1 LEENEMKKLML
12 IVSVIIA
19 ASMLLAACQT
29 ATPTPAATEV
39 TPVTTEAPAHT
50 GAWVDEVDFTAIA
63 DPEPAVAQ
71 IQAGAIDIY
80 PVTVDDAQVF
90 ASVKADPN
98 LKYVTE
104 TGGFDQMMF
113 NTVACTDTT
122 VLNPFNDMQIRE
134 AMNWAVDRD
143 FIVQEIMGGLAKPRY
158 TLIDTYVPD
167 YARYAATI
175 GGIISKYAYNLDKAI
190 SVVDARMT
198 ALGATKD
205 ATTGKWMFSGK
216 PVTIIDLVRTEDK
229 RKDIGIYFDG
239 QLEKMGFTVDEQLKT
254 RAEAGPIWQEEK
266 EALVTCNWN
275 AYTAGWISTAIS
287 RDEGNM
293 FAQYNMGD
301 IQQLPLFYAYA
312 PDDAYKAIMT
322 KLQTNDFADMA
333 ERDALFVQALND
345 SMTQS
350 WQGVM
355 VVDTIS
361 FSPYSSK
368 ITVASDL
375 AAGIGGT
382 SLWPFTLQIT
392 GQTGGTVKIAQSGIL
407 VQPWNPV
414 AGSNWIDDAMPQKGT
429 EDGGVVFDPY
439 TGLAR
444 PQRIESATLDA
455 VTGLP
460 IRKTLDWVTLNFVD
474 SITVPGDAWCDWDA
488 KTQTW
493 ITCATAHPEGLT
505 AKTKSTVVYPS
516 SLWTTKWHD
525 GSPVTMGDF
534 MLFMILQW
542 DLAKPDSKVYDE
554 SLASGLEIFMSHFKG
569 LKITST
575 DPLTIETYDD
585 LYALDA
591 ENSISTWYPSGYVTN
606 IYAFGT
612 AAWHNMGLALL
623 AEEAG
628 ETAFSTSKSGAANI
642 EYLSMVSGPSMAI
655 LKAHLDTAQA
665 QNYIPYAPTM
675 GQYVTADEATTR
687 YTNLQAW
694 YAAHGHFW
702 LGTGVFYLDKVF
714 PVEGTLVLKRFADYI
729 DPSDKWASLGT
740 PAIAEATV
748 EGPATV
754 TIGQEAAFN
763 ATITFQGNPYKNSDL
778 SSVTYIVKDATGA
791 IPLSGDATAVSDG
804 SYTITLSAADTQKLV
819 AGSNTITVAVGSNL
833 VALPTFVS
841 VDFVTVAP

>member
-1 LEENEMKKLML
+1 
-12 IVSVIIA
+12 
-19 ASMLLAACQT
+19 MLLAACQT

-90 ASVKADPN
+90 AGVKADPN
-98 LKYVTE
+98 LKYVTM

-134 AMNWAVDRD
+134 AMNYAVDRD
-143 FIVQEIMGGLAKPRY
+143 FVVQEILGGLGVPRY
-158 TLIDTYVPD
+158 TVIDTYVPD

-175 GGIISKYAYNLDKAI
+175 GGIITKYAYNLDKAI
-190 SVVDARMT
+190 AVVDERMT

-216 PVTIIDLVRTEDK
+216 PVTIIDLVRSEDK

-239 QLEKMGFTVDEQLKT
+239 QLEKLGFTVDEQIKT
-254 RAEAGPIWQEEK
+254 RKEAGPIWQEEK
-266 EALVTCNWN
+266 EALVTCNWH

-301 IQQLPLFYAYA
+301 MQQLPLFYAYE
-312 PDDAYKAIMT
+312 PDAAYKAIMT
-322 KLQTNDFADMA
+322 KLQTNDFKDMA
-333 ERDALFVQALND
+333 ERDALFVQALNE

-382 SLWPFTLQIT
+382 ALWPFTLQIT
-392 GQTGGTVKIAQSGIL
+392 GQTGGSVKIAQSGVL

-429 EDGGVVFDPY
+429 EDAGVLFDPY

-455 VTGLP
+455 VKGLP
-460 IRKTLDWVTLNFVD
+460 IRKTLDWITLNFVD
-474 SITVPGDAWCDWDA
+474 SIAVPGDAWCDWDA
-488 KTQTW
+488 VAQTW
-493 ITCATAHPEGLT
+493 ITCATAFPAGLT

-554 SLASGLEIFMSHFKG
+554 SLASGLDIFMSHFKG

-591 ENSISTWYPSGYVTN
+591 ENSISAWYPSSYLN
-606 IYAFGT
+606 YAFGT

-623 AEEAG
+623 AEAAG

-665 QNYIPYAPTM
+665 ENYIPYAPTM

-694 YAAHGHFW
+694 YAAHNHFW

-740 PAIAEATV
+740 PAIAEASV

-754 TIGQEAAFN
+754 TIGQEAVFN
-763 ATITFQGNPYKNSDL
+763 VTITFQGNPYKNSDL
-778 SSVTYIVKDATGA
+778 GSVTYIVKDATGA
-791 IPLSGDATAVSDG
+791 IPFSGDATAVSDG
-804 SYTITLSAADTQKLV
+804 SYTVTLSAADTQLLV

>member
-1 LEENEMKKLML
+1 ML

-19 ASMLLAACQT
+19 AAMLLSACQT
-29 ATPTPAATEV
+29 AAQKANPYKPADGK
-39 TPVTTEAPAHT
+39 T
-50 GAWVDEVDFTAIA
+50 GALVDEVDFTAIA

-98 LKYVTE
+98 LKYVTM
-104 TGGFDQMMF
+104 TGGFDQLMF

-143 FIVQEIMGGLAKPRY
+143 FIVSEIMGGLAKPRF

-175 GGIISKYAYNLDKAI
+175 GGIISKYAYNFDKATT
-190 SVVDARMT
+190 VVDARMT

-205 ATTGKWMFSGK
+205 ATSGKWMFSGK
-216 PVTIIDLVRTEDK
+216 PVTIISLVRTEDK

-239 QLEKMGFTVDEQLKT
+239 QLNKLGFTVDERLKT
-254 RAEAGPIWQEEK
+254 RKEAGPIWQEEK

-275 AYTAGWISTAIS
+275 FYTAGWISTAIS

-301 IQQLPLFYAYA
+301 IQQIPLFYEYQPSA
-312 PDDAYKAIMT
+312 AYKTVMT
-322 KLQTNDFADMA
+322 KLQTNAFADMA
-333 ERDALFVQALND
+333 ERDTLFVQALND
-345 SMTQS
+345 SMTES

-361 FSPYSSK
+361 FTPYSSK

-382 SLWPFTLQIT
+382 AFWPFTLKIN

-429 EDGGVVFDPY
+429 EDAGVLFDPY

-474 SITVPGDAWCDWDA
+474 SIAVPGDAWCDWDA
-488 KTQTW
+488 VAQTF

-516 SLWTTKWHD
+516 SLWKTKWHD

-534 MLFMILQW
+534 VMYMILQW

-591 ENSISTWYPSGYVTN
+591 ENSISTWYPSGVGV
-606 IYAFGT
+606 YAFGT
-612 AAWHNMGLALL
+612 AAWHNMALALL
-623 AEEAG
+623 SEEAG
-628 ETAFSTSKSGAANI
+628 TTAFSTSKSGAANI

-655 LKAHLDTAQA
+655 LKAQLDTAQA

-675 GQYVTADEATTR
+675 SQYVKASEATAR
-687 YTNLQAW
+687 YKNLQAW

-702 LGTGVFYLDKVF
+702 LGTGVFFLDKVY
-714 PVEGTLVLKRFADYI
+714 PVEGTIVLKRFADYT
-729 DPSDKWASLGT
+729 DPANKWSSLGT

-748 EGPATV
+748 AGPTTV
-754 TIGQEAAFN
+754 TIGQEAVFN
-763 ATITFQGNPYKNSDL
+763 VTITFQGNPYKNSDL

-804 SYTITLSAADTQKLV
+804 SYTVTLSAADTQKLV
-819 AGSNTITVAVGSNL
+819 AGSNTLTVAVGSNL
-833 VALPTFVS
+833 VALPTFVP
-841 VDFVTVAP
+841 VDFVTAP

>member
-1 LEENEMKKLML
+1 
-12 IVSVIIA
+12 
-19 ASMLLAACQT
+19 MLLAACQKT
-29 ATPTPAATEV
+29 NTPAATEV
-39 TPVTTEAPAHT
+39 TPVTTAAPAHT
-50 GAWVDEVDFTAIA
+50 GAMVDEVDFTAIA

-90 ASVKADPN
+90 ATVKADAN
-98 LKYVTE
+98 MKYASTS
-104 TGGFDQMMF
+104 GSFDQMMF
-113 NTVACTDTT
+113 NTVACKDTT
-122 VLNPFNDMQIRE
+122 VLNPFSDMQIRE
-134 AMNWAVDRD
+134 AMNWAVDRN
-143 FIVQEIMGGLAKPRY
+143 FIVQEIFGGLATPRF

-167 YARYAATI
+167 YARYASTI
-175 GGIISKYAYNLDKAI
+175 GGIIAKYGFNLDKAI
-190 SVVDARMT
+190 SVVADRMT

-216 PVTIIDLVRTEDK
+216 PVTIISLVRTEDK

-239 QLEKMGFTVDEQLKT
+239 QLAKLGFTVDEQLKT
-254 RAEAGPIWQEEK
+254 RKEAAPIWQEDQDK
-266 EALVTCNWN
+266 LVTCNWN
-275 AYTAGWISTAIS
+275 SYTAGWISTSIS

-293 FAQYNMGD
+293 FAQYNAGD
-301 IQQLPLFYAYA
+301 IQQLPVFYAYA
-312 PDDAYKAIMT
+312 PSADYKDIMN
-322 KLQTNDFADMA
+322 KLVTNKFKDMA
-333 ERDALFVQALND
+333 ERDVLFKQALVD
-345 SMTQS
+345 SMTES

-355 VVDTIS
+355 VVDTHA
-361 FSPYSSK
+361 FEPYSAK

-382 SLWPFTLQIT
+382 AFWPFTLQIT
-392 GQTGGTVKIAQSGIL
+392 GQTGGTVKIAQSGVL

-414 AGSNWIDDAMPQKGT
+414 AGSNWIDDSMPQKGT
-429 EDGGVVFDPY
+429 EDAGVLFDPY

-444 PQRIESATLDA
+444 PQRIQSATLDA
-455 VTGLP
+455 KTGLP
-460 IRKTLDWVTLNFVD
+460 IRKTLDWITLNFVD
-474 SITVPGDAWCDWDA
+474 NITVPGDAWCDWDA

-505 AKTKSTVVYPS
+505 ALTKSTVVYPS
-516 SLWTTKWHD
+516 SLWQTKWHD

-534 MLFMILQW
+534 MLFMILNW
-542 DLAKPDSKVYDE
+542 DLAKKDSKVYDE
-554 SLASGLEIFMSHFKG
+554 SLVSGLDIFMSHFKG

-591 ENSISTWYPSGYVTN
+591 ENSISAWYPSGYVTN

-612 AAWHNMGLALL
+612 AAWHNMALALL
-623 AEEAG
+623 SEEAG
-628 ETAFSTSKSGAANI
+628 KTAFSTSKSGAANI

-655 LKAHLDTAQA
+655 LKSELDTAQA

-675 GQYVTADEATTR
+675 GQYVTAAEATTR

-714 PVEGTLVLKRFADYI
+714 PVEGTVVLKRFADYP
-729 DPSDKWASLGT
+729 DASDKWASLGT

-754 TIGQEAAFN
+754 TIGTEAVFN
-763 ATITFQGNPYKNSDL
+763 VTITFQGNPYKNSDL
-778 SSVTYIVKDATGA
+778 SGVSYIVKDATGNIA
-791 IPLSGDATAVSDG
+791 LSGDAAAVSDG
-804 SYTITLSAADTQKLV
+804 SYTVTLSAADTQKLA
-819 AGSNTITVAVGSNL
+819 AGSNTVTVAVGSNL
-833 VALPTFVS
+833 VALPTFSS
-841 VDFVTVAP
+841 VDFVTVAK

>member
-1 LEENEMKKLML
+1 
-12 IVSVIIA
+12 
-19 ASMLLAACQT
+19 MLLAACQK
-29 ATPTPAATEV
+29 TPTPAATEV
-39 TPVTTEAPAHT
+39 TPVTTAAPAHT
-50 GAWVDEVDFTAIA
+50 GAMVDEVDFTAIA

-71 IQAGAIDIY
+71 IQAGAVDIY

-90 ASVKADPN
+90 ATVKADPN
-98 LKYVTE
+98 LKFVTE
-104 TGGFDQMMF
+104 TGGFDQLMF
-113 NTVACTDTT
+113 NTVTCTDTT
-122 VLNPFNDMQIRE
+122 VLNPFSDQQIRE

-143 FIVQEIMGGLAKPRY
+143 FIVSEIMGGLAKPRY

-175 GGIISKYAYNLDKAI
+175 GGIISKYGYNLDKAV
-190 SVVDARMT
+190 SVVAERMA
-198 ALGATKD
+198 ALGATKNAD
-205 ATTGKWMFSGK
+205 GKWEFSGK
-216 PVTIIDLVRTEDK
+216 PVTIISLVRTEDK

-239 QLEKMGFTVDEQLKT
+239 QLEKLGFTVDEQLKT
-254 RAEAGPIWQEEK
+254 RKEAAPIWQEEL
-266 EALVTCNWN
+266 EGLQSCNWN
-275 AYTAGWISTAIS
+275 FYTAGWISTYIA

-301 IQQLPLFYAYA
+301 IQQIPLFYAYA
-312 PDDAYKAIMT
+312 PSADYVKTMKA
-322 KLQTNDFADMA
+322 LWTNDFPDMA
-333 ERDALFVQALND
+333 ARDALFVSALNE
-345 SMTQS
+345 SMTES

-392 GQTGGTVKIAQSGIL
+392 GQTGGTVKIAQSGVL

-429 EDGGVVFDPY
+429 EDAGIMFDPY

-455 VTGLP
+455 KTGLP

-474 SITVPGDAWCDWDA
+474 SIAVPGDAWCDWDA
-488 KTQTW
+488 TTQTW

-505 AKTKSTVVYPS
+505 ALTKSTVVYPS
-516 SLWTTKWHD
+516 SLWQTKWHD
-525 GSPVTMGDF
+525 GSPVTLGDF
-534 MLFMILQW
+534 VLYMILQW
-542 DLAKPDSKVYDE
+542 DMAKPESKNYDE
-554 SLASGLEIFMSHFKG
+554 SLASGLETFMSHFKG
-569 LKITST
+569 VKITST

-591 ENSISTWYPSGYVTN
+591 ENSITSWYPSGIG

-612 AAWHNMGLALL
+612 AAWHNMGIALL
-623 AEEAG
+623 ADAAG
-628 ETAFSTSKSGAANI
+628 EASFSESKSGTANN
-642 EYLSMVSGPSMAI
+642 EYLSMVAGPSMAI

-665 QNYIPYAPTM
+665 ENYIPYAPTM

-714 PVEGTLVLKRFADYI
+714 PVEGTVVLKRFADFI

-748 EGPATV
+748 DGPATV
-754 TIGQEAAFN
+754 TIGSEAVFN
-763 ATITFQGNPYKNSDL
+763 VTITFQGNPYKNSDL
-778 SSVTYIVKDATGA
+778 SSVTFIVKDATGA
-791 IPLSGDATAVSDG
+791 IPLSGDASAVSDG
-804 SYTITLSAADTQKLV
+804 SYTVTLSAADTQKLV
-819 AGSNTITVAVGSNL
+819 AGSNTLTVAVGSNL

-841 VDFVTVAP
+841 VDFVTVAK

>member
-1 LEENEMKKLML
+1 ML

-19 ASMLLAACQT
+19 ASMLLAACQK
-29 ATPTPAATEV
+29 TPTPAATEV
-39 TPVTTEAPAHT
+39 TPVETAAPAHT

-90 ASVKADPN
+90 ATVKADPN
-98 LKYVTE
+98 LKYVTM

-134 AMNWAVDRD
+134 AMNYAVDRD
-143 FIVQEIMGGLAKPRY
+143 FIVQEILGGLGVPRY

-175 GGIISKYAYNLDKAI
+175 GAIITKYAYNLDKAI
-190 SVVDARMT
+190 SIVDERMT

-205 ATTGKWMFSGK
+205 ANSKWQFSGK
-216 PVTIIDLVRTEDK
+216 PVTIIDLVRSEDK

-239 QLEKMGFTVDEQLKT
+239 QLEKLGFTVDEQIKT
-254 RAEAGPIWQEEK
+254 RKEAGPIWQEEK

-301 IQQLPLFYAYA
+301 IQQLPLFYAYE

-322 KLQTNDFADMA
+322 KLQTNDFKDMT

-392 GQTGGTVKIAQSGIL
+392 GQVGGTVKIAQSGVL

-429 EDGGVVFDPY
+429 MDGGIVFDPY

-455 VTGLP
+455 VKGLP
-460 IRKTLDWVTLNFVD
+460 IRKSLDWVTLNFVD
-474 SITVPGDAWCDWDA
+474 SIDVPADAWCDWDA
-488 KTQTW
+488 VAQTW
-493 ITCATAHPEGLT
+493 IPCGDGKT

-525 GSPVTMGDF
+525 GSPVSMGDF

-554 SLASGLEIFMSHFKG
+554 SLASGLDIFMSHFKG
-569 LKITST
+569 VKITST

-612 AAWHNMGLALL
+612 AAWHNMALALL

-628 ETAFSTSKSGAANI
+628 ETAFSTSKSGAAQI
-642 EYLSMVSGPSMAI
+642 EYLSMVSGPSMAF

-665 QNYIPYAPTM
+665 ENYIPYAPTM
-675 GQYVTADEATTR
+675 GQYVTADEATSR

-714 PVEGTLVLKRFADYI
+714 PVEGTLVEKRFADYI

-754 TIGQEAAFN
+754 TIGQEAVFN
-763 ATITFQGNPYKNSDL
+763 ITITFQGNPYKNSDL
-778 SSVTYIVKDATGA
+778 ASVTYIVKDATGA
-791 IPLSGDATAVSDG
+791 IPISGDATPVSDG

-819 AGSNTITVAVGSNL
+819 AGSNTISVAVGSNL

>member
-1 LEENEMKKLML
+1 MKKLML

-19 ASMLLAACQT
+19 ASMLLAACKT
-29 ATPTPAATEV
+29 ATSMPAVTEV
-39 TPVTTEAPAHT
+39 PGATEAPKHT

-80 PVTVDDAQVF
+80 PVTVDDPQVF

-98 LKYVTE
+98 LKYVTI
-104 TGGFDQMMF
+104 TGGFDQQMF
-113 NTVACTDTT
+113 NTVACTDTNL
-122 VLNPFNDMQIRE
+122 LNPFSDMQIRE

-143 FIVQEIMGGLAKPRY
+143 YVVQEIFGGLAKPRY
-158 TLIDTYVPD
+158 TVIDTYVPD

-190 SVVDARMT
+190 AVVDERMT
-198 ALGATKD
+198 ALGAIKNAD
-205 ATTGKWMFSGK
+205 GKWEYKGA
-216 PVTIIDLVRTEDK
+216 PVTIISLVRSEDK
-229 RKDIGIYFDG
+229 RKDIGIYFDA
-239 QLEKMGFTVDEQLKT
+239 QLEKLGFTVDEQIKT
-254 RAEAGPIWQEEK
+254 RAEAGPIWQEEI
-266 EALVTCNWN
+266 EALVTCNWHV
-275 AYTAGWISTAIS
+275 YTAGWISTAIS

-301 IQQLPLFYAYA
+301 IQQLPLFYAYQ
-312 PDDAYKAIMT
+312 PTEDYVTIMK
-322 KLQTNDFADMA
+322 KLWTNDFADMA
-333 ERDALFVQALND
+333 ERDALFVQALNL
-345 SMTQS
+345 SMTES

-361 FSPYSSK
+361 FTPYSNK

-382 SLWPFTLQIT
+382 AFWPFTLQIT
-392 GQTGGTVKIAQSGIL
+392 GQVGGTVKIAQSGIL

-429 EDGGVVFDPY
+429 MDGGVIFDPY

-455 VTGLP
+455 KTGLP
-460 IRKTLDWVTLNFVD
+460 IRKSLDWVTLNFVD
-474 SITVPGDAWCDWDA
+474 SITVPGDAWYDWDA
-488 KTQTW
+488 TTQKW
-493 ITCATAHPEGLT
+493 ITVAEAFPAGLE
-505 AKTKSTVVYPS
+505 ALTKSTVVYPS

-554 SLASGLEIFMSHFKG
+554 SLASGLETFLSHFKG
-569 LKITST
+569 VKIVST

-665 QNYIPYAPTM
+665 ENYIPYAPTL
-675 GQYVTADEATTR
+675 GEYVTAEEATAR
-687 YTNLQAW
+687 YTNLAAW
-694 YAAHGHFW
+694 YGAHGHFW
-702 LGTGVFYLDKVF
+702 LGTGVFYLDKVY
-714 PVEGTLVLKRFADYI
+714 PVEGTVVLKRFVDYI
-729 DPSDKWASLGT
+729 DASDKWSSLGT

-763 ATITFQGNPYKNSDL
+763 VTITFQGNPYLNSDL
-778 SSVTYIVKDATGA
+778 SSVTYIVKDAIGA
-791 IPLSGDATAVSDG
+791 IPLSGDAVAVSDG
-804 SYTITLSAADTQKLV
+804 SYTVTLSAADTQKLV